1 MIITVDG
8 FAASGKSSLARE
20 LAKHLGFEHVDA
32 GMMFRAAALSVMK
45 ELDKTDIK
53 FVDSKVFLNGEDVTG
68 RVREEDVTNFV
79 SDIGGSERF
88 RALVYSLERA
98 KADKNVVFS
107 GRDTGT
113 KVFPDADIKFFVEA
127 DIDIRAQRRF
137 QDYKGT
143 MTLDVIKQDLIARD
157 NKDLK
162 YGSLIKP
169 KDAIVID
176 NSYVK
181 LEDNL
186 IIMLKFVE
194 EMFFKKLNKL
204 LEADENP
211 AK

>member
-1 MIITVDG
+1 
-8 FAASGKSSLARE
+8 
-20 LAKHLGFEHVDA
+20 
-32 GMMFRAAALSVMK
+32 
-45 ELDKTDIK
+45 
-53 FVDSKVFLNGEDVTG
+53 
-68 RVREEDVTNFV
+68 
-79 SDIGGSERF
+79 
-88 RALVYSLERA
+88 
-98 KADKNVVFS
+98 
-107 GRDTGT
+107 
-113 KVFPDADIKFFVEA
+113 
-127 DIDIRAQRRF
+127 
-137 QDYKGT
+137 